1 MKIRLIVLLAIL
13 LNVLA
18 LLFVALFLGRY
29 EFYSNQDGTSG
40 IKLNKLTGTMEYCAV
55 KGSDGTF
62 KVLCGKYK

>member
-1 MKIRLIVLLAIL
+1 MKIKLIVLMAIV

-18 LLFVALFLGRY
+18 LLFVSLLLGRY

-55 KGSDGTF
+55 KGKGNKF
-62 KVLCGKYK
+62 EVLCGKYE